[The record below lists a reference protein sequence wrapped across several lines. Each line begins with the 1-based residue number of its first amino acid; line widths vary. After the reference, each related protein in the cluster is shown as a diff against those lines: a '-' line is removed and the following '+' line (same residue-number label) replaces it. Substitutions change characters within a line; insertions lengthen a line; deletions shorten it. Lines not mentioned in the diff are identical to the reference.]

1 MIVVGI
7 WLEFLELP
15 DCKEYVLFAALID
28 AEPTYIER
36 AFFRH
41 QRWIIWQIM
50 LDASDQITANRKNV
64 CEEGIF
70 GVLNSISVADDR
82 YREWSNPCIRLK
94 LGVPSHCNINDY
106 RPIASG
112 VEQGERLVPD
122 RQFAKRKIAT
132 NKDKTQARCDEQ
144 SAFHVDSCNE
154 P

>member
-1 MIVVGI
+1 MVIVSI
-7 WLEFLELP
+7 WLNLFELP

-28 AEPTYIER
+28 AEPTDIER

-82 YREWSNPCIRLK
+82 
-94 LGVPSHCNINDY
+94 
-106 RPIASG
+106 
-112 VEQGERLVPD
+112 
-122 RQFAKRKIAT
+122 IAT
-132 NKDKTQARCDEQ
+132 GSEVIPA
-144 SAFHVDSCNE
+144 SALNSAS
-154 P
+154 